1 VDLITGLPW
10 HPLIIHGV
18 VVLVPLA
25 ALGVLLVMFIPKIR
39 RTYSPLVLG
48 TLYVSTIFAFLA
60 TQSGEAL
67 AERVGLPN
75 PHATQGQRLLYVVVA
90 FSALFTIWFVLEY
103 SDRIRKAVP
112 SAIKPVLNVV
122 IPITAIASI
131 VLTVLVGHSGATAS
145 WKSRIAQTQGTVL
158 EPTTPAPTNSTKPAD
173 PNTPTTPTQPAKPT
187 TPTGSIN
194 LSAAEIAT
202 HNSRSDCWS
211 IVRDNVYNLTSYVQ
225 KHPGGASVIA
235 NICGKDGSGAFTN
248 QHNSQSKPNNVL
260 SGFLL
265 GAVDSTISSGVAQ
278 KVIAAPTGVSTNES
292 DEESDDD

>member
-1 VDLITGLPW
+1 MDLITGLPW

-25 ALGVLLVMFIPKIR
+25 ALGVLLVMFIPKIQH
-39 RTYSPLVLG
+39 TYAPLVLG
-48 TLYVSTIFAFLA
+48 TLYVATIFAFLA

-75 PHATQGQRLLYVVVA
+75 LHATQGERLLNVAVA
-90 FSALFTIWFVLEY
+90 FSILFTIWFALGY
-103 SDRIRKAVP
+103 SDRIRKAFP
-112 SAIKPVLNVV
+112 SAIKPVLKVI

-131 VLTVLVGHSGATAS
+131 VLTVFVGHSGATAS
-145 WKSRIAQTQGTVL
+145 WKNRIAQTQPAVL
-158 EPTTPAPTNSTKPAD
+158 EPTNPAPTNSTNPS
-173 PNTPTTPTQPAKPT
+173 TPAKPSKPT
-187 TPTGSIN
+187 NTTGSIN
-194 LSAAEIAT
+194 LSTSEIQT

-211 IVRDNVYNLTSYVQ
+211 IVRGNVYNLTSYVQ

-235 NICGKDGSGAFTN
+235 NICGKDGTGAFTN
-248 QHNSQSKPNNVL
+248 QHNSQGKPNNVL

-265 GAVDSTISSGVAQ
+265 GAIDSTISSGVAQ
-278 KVIAAPTGVSTNES
+278 KVIAPPAGGSANES